1 MLVIMIYQIYML
13 KKKSDEK
20 QILSNNKSKPLINNL
35 IDQVE
40 FFENELRSKDT
51 IIKPIITNSK
61 YNNEYFQNKSNNDS
75 NQIEK
80 IVTLKKTLQ
89 NLINRWI

>member
-1 MLVIMIYQIYML
+1 MLVLMIYQIYML

-40 FFENELRSKDT
+40 FFENELRSKDI
-51 IIKPIITNSK
+51 IIKLIIINSK
-61 YNNEYFQNKSNNDS
+61 YNNEYFQNKNNNDS

-80 IVTLKKTLQ
+80 IVTLKKLRKT
-89 NLINRWI
+89 

>member
-1 MLVIMIYQIYML
+1 MLVLMIYQIYML

-35 IDQVE
+35 IDQVK

-61 YNNEYFQNKSNNDS
+61 YNNEYFQNKNNNDS

>member
-1 MLVIMIYQIYML
+1 ML

-20 QILSNNKSKPLINNL
+20 QILSNNKSKALINNL

-40 FFENELRSKDT
+40 FFENDLRSKDI
-51 IIKPIITNSK
+51 IIKLIIINSK
-61 YNNEYFQNKSNNDS
+61 YNNEYFQNKNNNDS

-80 IVTLKKTLQ
+80 IVTLKKLRKT
-89 NLINRWI
+89 

>member
-1 MLVIMIYQIYML
+1 ML

-20 QILSNNKSKPLINNL
+20 QILSNNKSKVLINNL

-40 FFENELRSKDT
+40 FFENELRSKDI
-51 IIKPIITNSK
+51 IIKLIIINSK
-61 YNNEYFQNKSNNDS
+61 YNNEYFQNKNNNDS

-80 IVTLKKTLQ
+80 IVTLKKLRKT
-89 NLINRWI
+89 

>member
-1 MLVIMIYQIYML
+1 MIYQIYML

-20 QILSNNKSKPLINNL
+20 QILSNNKSKALINNL

-40 FFENELRSKDT
+40 FFENELRSKDI
-51 IIKPIITNSK
+51 IIKLIIINSK
-61 YNNEYFQNKSNNDS
+61 YNNEYFQNKNNNDS

-80 IVTLKKTLQ
+80 IVTLKKLRKT
-89 NLINRWI
+89 

>member
-1 MLVIMIYQIYML
+1 ML

-20 QILSNNKSKPLINNL
+20 QILSNNKSKALINNL

-40 FFENELRSKDT
+40 FFENELRSKDI
-51 IIKPIITNSK
+51 IIKLIIINSK
-61 YNNEYFQNKSNNDS
+61 YNNEYFQNKNNNDS

-80 IVTLKKTLQ
+80 IVTLKKLRKT
-89 NLINRWI
+89 

>member
-1 MLVIMIYQIYML
+1 MLVLMIYQIYML

-20 QILSNNKSKPLINNL
+20 QILSNNKSKALINNL

-40 FFENELRSKDT
+40 FFENELCSKDI
-51 IIKPIITNSK
+51 IIKLIITNSK
-61 YNNEYFQNKSNNDS
+61 YNNEYFQNKNNNDS

-80 IVTLKKTLQ
+80 IVTLKKLRKT
-89 NLINRWI
+89 

>member
-1 MLVIMIYQIYML
+1 ML

-51 IIKPIITNSK
+51 IIKPIIPNSK
-61 YNNEYFQNKSNNDS
+61 YNNEYFQNKNNNDS